1 MLLVVWTA
9 AVPRQFPAW
18 LALFWAASK
27 QQEAIGLCQLGG
39 ERDKQESEMMKS
51 SRKRPRREERP

>member
-1 MLLVVWTA
+1 MSWHASCRFDGGAKTI
-9 AVPRQFPAW
+9 PW

-39 ERDKQESEMMKS
+39 ERDKQENEMIAS
-51 SRKRPRREERP
+51 SRERS